1 MEGILTG
8 NTLGELDIDGRL
20 NTRWLLHLLMELGIT
35 AKLPT
40 KVASWSAEEYF
51 LPSILPHTGRE
62 CPPQRRCQKGP
73 FLVSFKNKNYIP
85 CGVFSTAIT
94 YLLGNNPKWEIVPVF
109 TCRNYMYFRV
119 VTNYIELTETNSF
132 IKMVVSSD
140 LPNISQQAFID
151 QRDAVLA
158 SLAQS
163 YKKLYDV
170 EDTTGVL
177 SVGVPCPVE
186 DHSCT
191 DSHFAHLVV
200 SEKELY
206 AQCEQKWRTSVVSPE
221 QSALFSSLDHPVSS
235 FCAHCISCLAL

>member
-1 MEGILTG
+1 MT
-8 NTLGELDIDGRL
+8 
-20 NTRWLLHLLMELGIT
+20 
-35 AKLPT
+35 
-40 KVASWSAEEYF
+40 
-51 LPSILPHTGRE
+51 
-62 CPPQRRCQKGP
+62 
-73 FLVSFKNKNYIP
+73 YIP
-85 CGVFSTAIT
+85 
-94 YLLGNNPKWEIVPVF
+94 
-109 TCRNYMYFRV
+109 
-119 VTNYIELTETNSF
+119 
-132 IKMVVSSD
+132 
-140 LPNISQQAFID
+140 NINQQAFIA
-151 QRDAVLA
+151 QRDAVLT

-186 DHSCT
+186 DHFST

-221 QSALFSSLDHPVSS
+221 QSVLFSSLDHSVSS